1 MFCALPYPR
10 LSDAEVDAL
19 LDGVVIPRNNGPTD
33 ADVWAEQHAQE
44 MELGDADLAVAAAEA
59 DAMA

>member
-1 MFCALPYPR
+1 
-10 LSDAEVDAL
+10 L